1 MNTVAS
7 ISDLAQIIQLA
18 VAPVFLLAGIA
29 GFLNVM
35 SIRLGRIIDR
45 SRIVEAFFDTHSDE
59 KILSNFAI
67 ELNFLK
73 RRMTIIHRSISFCSI
88 SALLVCLLIVGLFI
102 GESLELQITAIVIG
116 LFVLSMLLLI
126 AALILFLVEINL
138 ATQQLHPKRR

>member
-1 MNTVAS
+1 MNNVAS
-7 ISDLAQIIQLA
+7 ITDLAQIIQLA

-45 SRIVEAFFDTHSDE
+45 SRIVEAVFDTQGDE
-59 KILSNFAI
+59 MLRSAFTI

-88 SALLVCLLIVGLFI
+88 SALLVCLLIVSLFI
-102 GESLELQITAIVIG
+102 GESLDLQIAAIVIG
-116 LFVLSMLLLI
+116 FFVLSMLLLV

-138 ATQQLHPKRR
+138 ATRQLHPKRR